1 MDAAVCS
8 KKLNKQKK
16 EIGAGTSKTSGFHH
30 QISNLKILNK

>member
-16 EIGAGTSKTSGFHH
+16 GIEAGTSKTSGFHR
-30 QISNLKILNK
+30 QTSNPKILNK